1 MMIVSDYMP
10 AELRQVLLVK
20 YGLDKP
26 LHIQFIKYIQQ
37 LSQGNLGTSF
47 QYQKPV
53 ITLILERLPNTILLL
68 LSANLISIPMSIA
81 FGLLAAW
88 KMGSKIDIS
97 TTISS
102 LILYSM
108 PIFWL
113 GGLLLMYFAVQLRMF
128 PVIGISTPWLK
139 HENVFSYIKD
149 VAHHL
154 FLPMIAIA
162 ISDFGGLFLIM
173 RNSLLDIFSEDY
185 ITTTRAIG
193 LSNRI
198 ILFNNVLRN
207 AMLPLTT
214 LVILRMGFI
223 IGGSV
228 TIETVFSWPGIGLLI
243 FNAVRQQDYPTLQ
256 GTFLVISIAVVL
268 ANFIADIVYGY
279 IDPRVRYE
287 K

>member
-1 MMIVSDYMP
+1 
-10 AELRQVLLVK
+10 
-20 YGLDKP
+20 
-26 LHIQFIKYIQQ
+26 
-37 LSQGNLGTSF
+37 
-47 QYQKPV
+47 
-53 ITLILERLPNTILLL
+53 
-68 LSANLISIPMSIA
+68 
-81 FGLLAAW
+81 
-88 KMGSKIDIS
+88 
-97 TTISS
+97 
-102 LILYSM
+102 
-108 PIFWL
+108 
-113 GGLLLMYFAVQLRMF
+113 MYFAVQLRMF

-228 TIETVFSWPGIGLLI
+228 TIETVFSWPGIGLLT

-279 IDPRVRYE
+279 IDPRVTYE